1 MKDTDKL
8 IEAFGELAY
17 VVAMADGEVQ
27 QVEVDAL
34 KKKLAGHKWGED
46 IQWSFDYEMRKQ
58 NDVED
63 LYKKVM
69 TYCEMHG
76 PDPEYK
82 FLLEMLDDVAKAH
95 NGIEQEEEGTIND
108 FTQELL
114 DKFRN
119 DISIINRDV

>member
-27 QVEVDAL
+27 QEEVDAL
-34 KKKLAGHKWGED
+34 KRKLAGHKWGED
-46 IQWSFDYEMRKQ
+46 IQWSFDYEMKKK

-63 LYKKVM
+63 LYKKVII
-69 TYCEMHG
+69 YCEMHG

-82 FLLEMLDDVAKAH
+82 FLLELLDDIANAH
-95 NGIEQEEEGTIND
+95 NGKDADEEGAIND
-108 FTQELL
+108 FVQELL

-119 DISIINRDV
+119 DISIINQNT

>member
-17 VVAMADGEVQ
+17 VVAMADGAVQ
-27 QVEVDAL
+27 EEEIKAL
-34 KKKLAGHKWGED
+34 KTKLSGHKWGED
-46 IQWSFDYEMRKQ
+46 IQWSFDYEVKKQ
-58 NDVED
+58 RDPEE

-82 FLLEMLDDVAKAH
+82 FLMELLEDIAKASQ
-95 NGIEQEEEGTIND
+95 GIAPDEQAKPPVVENSKSRV
-108 FTQELL
+108 L
-114 DKFRN
+114 
-119 DISIINRDV
+119 